1 MVSLHTFEQ
10 ILVRAFDHRWCCFSG
25 WIPVFARQNRREGE
39 KKSER
44 ESHSPG
50 KRQIK
55 KPVARTLGHLSR
67 KEMEKE

>member
-1 MVSLHTFEQ
+1 M
-10 ILVRAFDHRWCCFSG
+10 IGRATDGAVG
-25 WIPVFARQNRREGE
+25 WILGSAGQNRREGE
-39 KKSER
+39 KKRER